1 MKAKLGSER
10 QNQGKGLGRG
20 MLEDRF
26 LLSSSKNLLIIR
38 LFKHEMSLMS
48 QGLVRQQPSRSW
60 RATPRR
66 SAAGGFLHWA
76 GNKHQDSVL
85 L

>member
-38 LFKHEMSLMS
+38 LFKH
-48 QGLVRQQPSRSW
+48 
-60 RATPRR
+60 RARKIAEGCGVEGKPVEA
-66 SAAGGFLHWA
+66 SPGGCLQA
-76 GNKHQDSVL
+76 
-85 L
+85 